1 MEKNLVSALVTT
13 RNKANRNSISS
24 PRFWMLSRWNN
35 LAFWI
40 MQTLDKL
47 NAMLNSL
54 LRKLVLR
61 LQTARLN
68 SVQNQFQF
76 RMLLSQASWTLLVKT
91 ISKKMFTNS
100 KIHSQHLQLRRNG
113 PPFRTLSNGYQMKLK
128 ADLVQLSAVRR
139 AQPKAKRSEAKI
151 GWMIMWTRIST
162 QPLTLEKIL
171 QAKA

>member
-1 MEKNLVSALVTT
+1 MEKNLVSALATT
-13 RNKANRNSISS
+13 RKKANRNSISS
-24 PRFWMLSRWNN
+24 PRFWMLSRCNN

-40 MQTLDKL
+40 IMQTLKES

-100 KIHSQHLQLRRNG
+100 KIHSQHLQIRRNG
-113 PPFRTLSNGYQMKLK
+113 PPFRTLSNGYQMKHK
-128 ADLVQLSAVRR
+128 AGLVQLSVVRQ
-139 AQPKAKRSEAKI
+139 AQPKAKRSEARI
-151 GWMIMWTRIST
+151 GWMIM
-162 QPLTLEKIL
+162 
-171 QAKA
+171 